1 MTTALSVVQKELELR
16 RQALIDFLTT
26 GSAKTLEEYKGITG
40 EFRGLS
46 LAIELIKDLAFKLE
60 NQDE

>member
-16 RQALIDFLTT
+16 RQSLVEFLST
-26 GSAKTLEEYKGITG
+26 GSAKTLEEYRAITG
-40 EFRGLS
+40 ELRGLS